1 MSITRLL
8 KKTDFYLTI
17 IVLYLMFG
25 MFHNSYIHFE
35 EFRYWN
41 WDMQLAGGLLLCV
54 TGWKAYRLFLLKN
67 KIIL

>member
-8 KKTDFYLTI
+8 KKTDFYLTV

-25 MFHNSYIHFE
+25 MWHNSYVHFE

-41 WDMQLAGGLLLCV
+41 LDMQLMGCALLLV